1 MTVLTDNNA
10 PRVYLIRHGE
20 TAWSIAGQHTSH
32 TDISLTENGEEE
44 ARRLGIQLKGT
55 AFAAVLTSPLHRARQ
70 TCALAGL
77 DKAAEIETDLS
88 EWDYGEY
95 EGLRSVDIV
104 NQRPN
109 WSLFRDGCPNGEM
122 PEQVLDR
129 ADRLIARL
137 RLLHGNIAL
146 FSHGQFGSVLATRW
160 IGLPLV
166 NARHFPLDTGTVNVL
181 GYDRHH
187 PDVAVIAKW
196 NTDRP

>member
-20 TAWSIAGQHTSH
+20 TAWSISGQHTSH

>member
-20 TAWSIAGQHTSH
+20 TAWSISGQHTSH

-55 AFAAVLTSPLHRARQ
+55 AFAAVLISPLHRARQ

-109 WSLFRDGCPNGEM
+109 WSLFRDGCPSGEM